1 MIEEYPEGKDMN
13 RENRKKIA
21 SSLMVLLMVLSIL
34 TAMLPVVSAENVT
47 IWGRV
52 TDTGGLVDGAE
63 VTLVNVHTLEEYR
76 ATTSNGIYEFT
87 QVGEGYYVIRAES
100 DDHYLYKNDTAFRF
114 DGTKNIQKDI
124 TLKETPVRDITFYG
138 VIGYE
143 TAVTGENITGSYN
156 TTSYTANTQ
165 FANIVDG
172 TYSLYW
178 NNTELLNETGNYS
191 IDIQTGHIYIENTS
205 IRSWLNGSN
214 GTLTIDYTYIS
225 PVSSAEIQV
234 TAENTIIG
242 RNITGN
248 DGTFSIMVWSY
259 TFNVTVTADGY
270 YTIDKDI
277 YTNGDY
283 TQIKLTEANTIDGFA
298 NVNDNGPRP
307 ANNIRAY
314 LYNSTSKTVYSTH
327 GQQNGSYSFS
337 GVPDGSYLLIVDA
350 EGCIAHTSIVTITG
364 STTTLGEVTLQR
376 GANETTATTI
386 TLADW
391 NNMELKKSVMLNPDG
406 GIKALGNDVSNIWLQ
421 IDMKFGNGDA
431 KINQTEINASA
442 DWYNSIGPEF
452 VTTAGFFAVNGTNYV
467 SDANLTNYAVTI
479 EPSVVGEI
487 NVTDMGGIWINTT
500 VLYTSAA
507 NIGEQEDY
515 SAELM
520 AAQDTVGTDTIDNT
534 YEIFLPSGFEL
545 VDNTSANSVVTG
557 YTTISIDPATGSGTD
572 TVSMTFEKSEAPVV
586 RAGLKASDSIYT
598 VSEEGNISY
607 YIVKA
612 GAEITFTSTGTED
625 PNGNPVTYTWD
636 FGDST
641 TAETTI
647 EKEINH
653 TFAASN
659 DDITV
664 EMTARDAGG
673 LSNST
678 TLTVKVDGTPP
689 VVAATSSI
697 SPISGIV
704 YAAQNEQIVFNS
716 SASSDNTDFIRS
728 YFWWFGD
735 GDTALVLAGENQSVI
750 KSFSDV
756 KTYNVRL
763 NVTDVVGNYR
773 NSTVFKVQINDTEGP
788 TISFLLLD
796 DKFANAAGS
805 VKENTTAYF
814 NASETTDNV
823 DVAANLTFVWDF
835 GDGSNA
841 TGMNVSHMYTAIGSY
856 DINLTV
862 TDSAGNTNNLVK
874 TVVVR
879 AANRPD
885 LSIVSVKFDPT
896 EFDQGSTGKIMVNI
910 TNNGEANATSVTITA
925 YTVDIDGNEKEIGS
939 TTTITINGSAVNQLE
954 VGQIATAEIDW
965 KPGETGN
972 FTIKI
977 VVSTPD
983 EISATATNNVYTD
996 VLSVSPS
1003 SMQTIMTWILLFALI
1018 IAVLLLVIFKNRL
1031 SSIKIG
1037 GKKK

>member
-13 RENRKKIA
+13 RENTKKIV
-21 SSLMVLLMVLSIL
+21 SSLMVLLMVLSVL
-34 TAMLPVVSAENVT
+34 TAMLPIVSAGNVT

-52 TDTGGLVDGAE
+52 TDTGGLVNGAE
-63 VTLVNVHTLEEYR
+63 VTLVNVQTLEEYR

-100 DDHYLYKNDTAFRF
+100 DGHYLYENDTAFRF

-143 TAVTGENITGSYN
+143 TAVTGENITSSYN
-156 TTSYTANTQ
+156 TTTYTANTQ

-178 NNTELLNETGNYS
+178 NNTELLTETGNYS

-242 RNITGN
+242 RNITGS
-248 DGTFSIMVWSY
+248 DGAFSIMVWSY

-270 YTIDKDI
+270 YTVDKDMYI
-277 YTNGDY
+277 NGDY
-283 TQIKLTEANTIDGFA
+283 TQITLTEANAIFGFA
-298 NVNDNGPRP
+298 SVNDNGPKP
-307 ANNIRAY
+307 AKDISAY
-314 LYNSTSKTVYSTH
+314 LYNSPNKTVYSTH
-327 GQQNGSYSFS
+327 GQNGSYSFS

-350 EGCIAHTSIVTITG
+350 DGCIADTSIVTITG
-364 STTTLGEVTLQR
+364 STTTLGEVTLQK

-406 GIKALGNDVSNIWLQ
+406 NIVPLGNDVSNVWLQ

-431 KINQTEINASA
+431 KINQTEVN
-442 DWYNSIGPEF
+442 DFVNWYNSIGPEF
-452 VTTAGFFAVNGTNYV
+452 VSTTGFFTVNGTSYV
-467 SDANLTNYAVTI
+467 SDSNLSKYAVTV
-479 EPSVVGEI
+479 EPALVGEV
-487 NVTDMGGIWINTT
+487 NVTDMGRMWINT
-500 VLYTSAA
+500 SA
-507 NIGEQEDY
+507 DY
-515 SAELM
+515 SASDIGGQDSYDAELM
-520 AAQDTVGTDTIDNT
+520 AAQDVSGADTIDRT
-534 YEIFLPSGFEL
+534 YSIVLPSGFEL
-545 VDNTSANSVVTG
+545 VENSSTNSDVTG
-557 YTTISIDPATGSGTD
+557 YTTVFVDPHTGTGTD

-598 VSEEGNISY
+598 VSEDGNISY

-612 GAEITFTSTGTED
+612 GAEITFTSAGTED

-636 FGDST
+636 FGDDT
-641 TAETTI
+641 PAETTT

-664 EMTARDAGG
+664 EMTATDAGG

-678 TLTVKVDGTPP
+678 TLTIKSDGTPP
-689 VVAATSSI
+689 TVAATSSI
-697 SPISGIV
+697 SPVGGKV
-704 YAAQNEQIVFNS
+704 YAEQNEEIVFNS
-716 SASSDNTDFIRS
+716 SGSNDNNGFIKS
-728 YFWWFGD
+728 YFWWFDD
-735 GDTALVLAGENQSVI
+735 GDSVLVLSGENQSIV
-750 KSFSDV
+750 KSFPKV
-756 KTYNVRL
+756 GVYHAYL

-773 NSTVFKVQINDTEGP
+773 NDSAPIFTVQVNDTEAP
-788 TISFLLLD
+788 TVSFTLLD
-796 DKFANAAGS
+796 SNFVDAAGS

-814 NASETTDNV
+814 NASSTTDNV

-856 DINLTV
+856 DVNLTV
-862 TDSAGNTNNLVK
+862 TDKAGNSNNLIR
-874 TVVVR
+874 TIVVR

-896 EFDQGSTGKIMVNI
+896 EFEQGSTGKIMVNI
-910 TNNGEANATSVTITA
+910 TNNGEANATSVTVTA

-939 TTTITINGSAVNQLE
+939 TNALSINGSAVSQLE
-954 VGQIATAEIDW
+954 VGKIASAEIDW
-965 KPGETGN
+965 KPGEQ
-972 FTIKI
+972 
-977 VVSTPD
+977 
-983 EISATATNNVYTD
+983 AT
-996 VLSVSPS
+996 LP
-1003 SMQTIMTWILLFALI
+1003 
-1018 IAVLLLVIFKNRL
+1018 
-1031 SSIKIG
+1031 
-1037 GKKK
+1037 